1 MGSVNTL
8 NTYKIHNMYF
18 TRCSKDYYDN
28 LVSNKDASTESL
40 SNETVIINKIQENHL
55 YIVVDDSYV
64 DETSGKVGKV
74 DLYLGYTKLNIDTD
88 FSVEFVDGDH
98 YSYSDIHT
106 IREAVVEVIK
116 NLENEAD
123 RQDIKIE
130 EIEKRISEEVSSSI
144 HFRGVTTTAL
154 TDGADTNP
162 IVVNGESFTAVSG
175 DVVIDNNDAHN
186 KGQEYIFDG
195 TYWRA
200 YGDVSDY
207 VLTSVFNDNIATL
220 NNADKDL
227 SDRITN
233 EENYRTQA
241 DDKIREDF
249 VAADE
254 ALNTKIINEVIGDV
268 NDSLEN
274 KTLNGVINYAKAEDE
289 EINSRIDAIN
299 LALSYLADKEVTTLP
314 TISFSS
320 SNVGSVEVG
329 TTISPSYSIKFEDG
343 KYEYGPEPTGST
355 ADIYNVNFNGETK
368 ETSSG
373 TFSDITVNDSTSINL
388 TATCNYTEGDIPLNN
403 LGLEYPGGQIASGTT
418 SQISKTLSGFRQ
430 VFFGST
436 TSSFNVDGVSIRN
449 LKNNNVTKSSVSNFT
464 MNIVD
469 GAKQV
474 LISVPN
480 NRKITA
486 IEDKNAF
493 GTDILAKFATSTL
506 KVAGADENINS
517 EYARDYTVYIYSPDA
532 ALSSNTY
539 TVRLANA

>member
-1 MGSVNTL
+1 MAKCYYKLYDLQLVGIDYETYTNWKL
-8 NTYKIHNMYF
+8 NGNI
-18 TRCSKDYYDN
+18 DN
-28 LVSNKDASTESL
+28 
-40 SNETVIINKIQENHL
+40 NHL
-55 YIVVDDSYV
+55 YIVTTYNDNNYISNI
-64 DETSGKVGKV
+64 
-74 DLYLGYTKLNIDTD
+74 DLYIGDTKLDANANEIYFETG
-88 FSVEFVDGDH
+88 ENTGL
-98 YSYSDIHT
+98 T
-106 IREAVVEVIK
+106 IQEVVEK
-116 NLENEAD
+116 LQAEFRA
-123 RQDIKIE
+123 
-130 EIEKRISEEVSSSI
+130 EVTSSI

-154 TDGADTNP
+154 TDGANTNP

-207 VLTSVFNDNIATL
+207 VLTSVFNDSI
-220 NNADKDL
+220 
-227 SDRITN
+227 N
-233 EENYRTQA
+233 E
-241 DDKIREDF
+241 IRKDF

-320 SNVGSVEVG
+320 SNVGAVEVG

-355 ADIYNVNFNGETK
+355 ADTYNVSFNGETK
-368 ETSSG
+368 TTSSG

-388 TATCNYTEGDIPLNN
+388 TATCNYTEGNIPLNN
-403 LGLEYPGGQIASGTT
+403 LGLEYPGGQITSGTT
-418 SQISKTLSGFRQ
+418 SQISKTLNGFRQ

-436 TSSFNVDGVSIRN
+436 TSSFNIDGVSIRN
-449 LKNNNVTKSSVSNFT
+449 LKNSNVTKSSVSNFT

-474 LISVPN
+474 LIAVPN

-493 GTDILAKFATSTL
+493 GTDILAKFATSIL

-517 EYARDYTVYIYSPDA
+517 EYARDYIVYIYSPDA

>member
-1 MGSVNTL
+1 MAKCYYKLYDLQLVGIDHETYTNWKL
-8 NTYKIHNMYF
+8 NGNI
-18 TRCSKDYYDN
+18 DN
-28 LVSNKDASTESL
+28 
-40 SNETVIINKIQENHL
+40 NHL
-55 YIVVDDSYV
+55 YIVTTYNNNYISNI
-64 DETSGKVGKV
+64 
-74 DLYLGYTKLNIDTD
+74 DLYIGDTKLDANANEIYFETG
-88 FSVEFVDGDH
+88 ENTGL
-98 YSYSDIHT
+98 T
-106 IREAVVEVIK
+106 IQEVVEK
-116 NLENEAD
+116 LQAEFRA
-123 RQDIKIE
+123 
-130 EIEKRISEEVSSSI
+130 EVTSSI
-144 HFRGVTTTAL
+144 HFRGVTTTVL
-154 TDGADTNP
+154 TDGANTNP
-162 IVVNGESFTAVSG
+162 IIVNGESFTAVSG

-207 VLTSVFNDNIATL
+207 VLTSVFNDNIVTL
-220 NNADKDL
+220 NDADKDL

-355 ADIYNVNFNGETK
+355 ADIYNVYFNGETK

-403 LGLEYPGGQIASGTT
+403 LGLEYPGGQITSGTT

-449 LKNNNVTKSSVSNFT
+449 LKNSNVTKSSVSNFT

-474 LISVPN
+474 LIAVPS

-486 IEDKNAF
+486 IEDNNAF
-493 GTDILAKFATSTL
+493 GTDILVKFATSIL

>member
-28 LVSNKDASTESL
+28 LVANKDASTESL
-40 SNETVIINKIQENHL
+40 SNETAIINKIQENHL

-64 DETSGKVGKV
+64 DETSGKVDKV

-106 IREAVVEVIK
+106 IHEAIIEVIK

-130 EIEKRISEEVSSSI
+130 EIEKRISKEVSSCI
-144 HFRGVTTTAL
+144 HFRGVTTTVL
-154 TDGADTNP
+154 TDGANTNP

-175 DVVIDNNDAHN
+175 DVVVDNNDAHN

-207 VLTSVFNDNIATL
+207 VLMSVFNDNIEAL
-220 NNADKDL
+220 NKADTDL

-233 EENYRTQA
+233 EENSRTQA

-249 VAADE
+249 VAAYE

-268 NDSLEN
+268 NDNLEN

-320 SNVGSVEVG
+320 SNVGAVEVG

-355 ADIYNVNFNGETK
+355 ADTYNVSFNGETK
-368 ETSSG
+368 TTSSG
-373 TFSDITVNDSTSINL
+373 TFSDIAVNDSTSINL

-403 LGLEYPGGQIASGTT
+403 LGLEYSGGQITSGTT

-449 LKNNNVTKSSVSNFT
+449 LKNSNVTKSSVSNFT
-464 MNIVD
+464 INIVD

-474 LISVPN
+474 LIAVPN

-506 KVAGADENINS
+506 KVAGADENVDS